1 MSDPMNPSE
10 RDPRPLPPQEPAPHR
25 SGGTSV
31 LLWVLL
37 LLAII
42 AIAWYFLG
50 RQDAALM
57 PPETPAPIGDT
68 TAVPSESPVSTAPAA
83 RENAARESARPAVPA
98 NRDARALNQPAPEYP
113 AAAQRSGQE
122 GTVIVRVDV
131 DANGSPVDVEIAQ
144 SSRSR
149 DLDRA
154 ALRAV
159 RGWTFEPAIRDGQ
172 PVASSVQ
179 VPVDFRLERQ

>member
-10 RDPRPLPPQEPAPHR
+10 RDPRPLPPQEPAPR
-25 SGGTSV
+25 RGGASA
-31 LLWVLL
+31 LLWILL

-50 RQDAALM
+50 RQDAAQM
-57 PPETPAPIGDT
+57 PPDATTPIGET
-68 TAVPSESPVSTAPAA
+68 TAVPSDSPVSTEPAA
-83 RENAARESARPAVPA
+83 RESTRPARPAAPV
-98 NRDARALNQPAPEYP
+98 NREARALNQPAPEYP
-113 AAAQRSGQE
+113 ATAQRSGEE

-131 DANGSPVDVEIAQ
+131 DANGNPIDVELAQ

-159 RGWTFEPAIRDGQ
+159 RGWTFEPAIRDGK